1 MQSKVLYVVHV
12 EVLARVCHLPTTY
25 GPLLVFF
32 TAMHPYGSARP
43 APVVYIG
50 SPSAV
55 RAASQSASATV
66 SSPAAAHESA
76 LSTMTYCAGGGGG
89 VGGAHGQIRFLLEE
103 LPVQVNGDEDDGWL

>member
-1 MQSKVLYVVHV
+1 
-12 EVLARVCHLPTTY
+12 
-25 GPLLVFF
+25 LVFF
-32 TAMHPYGSARP
+32 TVMQPYGWPRP

-50 SPSAV
+50 SPRAV

-89 VGGAHGQIRFLLEE
+89 VGGAHGQILCLFEE
-103 LPVQVNGDEDDGWL
+103 LPAQVNGDEDDGSL